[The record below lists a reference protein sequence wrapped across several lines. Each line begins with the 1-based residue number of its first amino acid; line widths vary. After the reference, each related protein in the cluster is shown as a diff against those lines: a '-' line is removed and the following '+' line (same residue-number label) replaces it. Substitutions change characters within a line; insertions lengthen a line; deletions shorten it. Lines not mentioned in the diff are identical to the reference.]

1 MFKLIGRWWAYLTA
15 KLTGSFEERADPK
28 VQLQQ
33 AIAEAQDQ
41 HRRLTEQ
48 AANVIAHQK
57 KTEMNLNRVLGE
69 LEKLNGSTRQAV
81 TMADEATVRG
91 DADKMAEYTRAAE
104 AFANRLIEKERE
116 ADSLKALL
124 LQATEA
130 ADAAKH
136 AVRQNSMALQ
146 KKLAERNKLLGQLD
160 QAKMQEQVNQAMS
173 ALNETVGQDVP
184 TLDQVRDKI
193 EARYAK
199 ALGTAE
205 LTETSVESRML
216 EVEQAQVNSE
226 AQARLAEIRSQ
237 LGLSAPAPAAA
248 PAQPASAA
256 LGAAGSEPAAD
267 PPAEGPPG

>member
-1 MFKLIGRWWAYLTA
+1 MFKLMGRWWAYLTA
-15 KLTGSFEERADPK
+15 KMSGSFEERADPK

-33 AIAEAQDQ
+33 AITEAQDQ

-57 KTEMNLNRVLGE
+57 QTEMRLNRTMGE

-81 TMADEATVRG
+81 TMADEATTRG
-91 DADKMAEYTRAAE
+91 DTAKMADYTKAAE
-104 AFANRLIEKERE
+104 AFANRMISTEQE
-116 ADSLKALL
+116 AESLKQLL

-130 ADAAKH
+130 ADQAKH

-146 KKLAERNKLLGQLD
+146 KKLSDRQKLMGQLD
-160 QAKMQEQVNQAMS
+160 QAKMQEQVNKAMTS
-173 ALNETVGQDVP
+173 LNETVGQDVP

-199 ALGTAE
+199 ALGTSE
-205 LTETSVESRML
+205 LTEQSVENRML

-237 LGLSAPAPAAA
+237 LGLSSGAAAA
-248 PAQPASAA
+248 PAGGELGTPAAEP
-256 LGAAGSEPAAD
+256 GSEQ
-267 PPAEGPPG
+267 PGTSPG